1 MATQRG
7 NHRED
12 VVGRAN
18 VEDTPELLAN
28 YDQLEGFNAG
38 ALWTVANKIEP
49 WAPKSRSVPV
59 VWRYKDLRDH
69 VVCSV
74 DLVTPEKAGRRVI
87 YLNNPGRQDVAA
99 ALGWIYAGLQ
109 VMNPGEVAGQGESRP
124 ATMLA
129 LIDLGRPGPETLCA
143 CLEVAK
149 GRHKP
154 GSALALVKVRL
165 LAPIPRPR
173 KNIFGIGL
181 NYVEHVAE
189 SAASLDTSKDL
200 PKQPVVFSR
209 PPTTVIGPGDAIEHD
224 AKMTKQLDREM
235 ELAVIIGTTARRVAR
250 KDALA
255 HVFGYSV
262 MIDVSARDNR
272 RAGQW
277 IFSKGMDSYAPFGT
291 CIVTADE
298 IPDPQRLDLWLAVNG
313 VEKQQSNT
321 RHMLFKVD
329 ELIADISTGMTLE
342 PGDIIASGT
351 PEGVGAGRTP
361 QEWLRPG
368 DVVVGHVQGIGTL
381 RNPAVNS
388 TPED

>member
-1 MATQRG
+1 MKLLTY
-7 NHRED
+7 
-12 VVGRAN
+12 RAS
-18 VEDTPELLAN
+18 VEGAARLGVI
-28 YDQLEGFNAG
+28 EG
-38 ALWTVANKIEP
+38 
-49 WAPKSRSVPV
+49 
-59 VWRYKDLRDH
+59 
-69 VVCSV
+69 
-74 DLVTPEKAGRRVI
+74 DLVV
-87 YLNNPGRQDVAA
+87 DVERLA
-99 ALGWIYAGLQ
+99 
-109 VMNPGEVAGQGESRP
+109 AGQGEALP
-124 ATMLA
+124 ASMLG
-129 LIDLGRPGPETLCA
+129 LIDTGRPGLDCLRA
-143 CLEVAK
+143 CLEATG

-154 GSALALVKVRL
+154 GTATALANVRL

-200 PKQPVVFSR
+200 PKQPVVFSK
-209 PPTTVIGPGDAIEHD
+209 PPTTVIGPGDAIEHN
-224 AKMTKQLDREM
+224 AKMTKQLDWEV
-235 ELAVIIGTTARRVAR
+235 ELAVIIGTTARRVRREEAI
-250 KDALA
+250 A

-277 IFSKGMDSYAPFGT
+277 IFSKGMDSYAPFGP

-298 IPDPQRLDLWLAVNG
+298 IPDPQVLDLWLTVNG
-313 VEKQQSNT
+313 VEKQRSNT

-329 ELIADISTGMTLE
+329 ELIADISTGITLE

-361 QEWLRPG
+361 QEWLHPG

-381 RNPAVNS
+381 RNPVVNS